1 MLTLDTRSRFTKA
14 IKLNFQR
21 LEDCYSRWK
30 RAMKLE
36 FWQAG
41 QRVGE
46 DEHPIDQ
53 GQTEQAQV
61 HSVLQTCT
69 EERSTS
75 MMMMMHDTISTAA
88 VRLVS
93 NLNL

>member
-14 IKLNFQR
+14 IKFNFQQ

-61 HSVLQTCT
+61 HPVFQTCA
-69 EERSTS
+69 EAKRMS
-75 MMMMMHDTISTAA
+75 MLFGFHHN
-88 VRLVS
+88 R
-93 NLNL
+93 